1 MRFRSASVGWL
12 ALLALAYLNVA
23 GAQVPPPSPS
33 PSTLPVG
40 ALTQTLPLELAQPF
54 EQAWD
59 VVELAGQPML
69 SDNQRPARVVLRPNG
84 LLWVDAGCNY
94 FSGRVERD
102 AHGLF
107 RVSKYGS
114 THRTCEKPP
123 RSEAFL
129 NSALMMVD
137 NFRWDRGLLL
147 RSGSSEL
154 LRLRPSANQDIQ
166 GLEQSLGHR
175 ALPAAAA
182 LAPAAASALQP
193 ARERPVAMQAAQPR
207 QVASQ
212 DCHPVKASKGA
223 GKSRKA
229 KAPVC
234 QPLQAKAA
242 KTAAGKAAL
251 RAAGAK
257 SAQSSKAVKSAKPA
271 KSSAKPGKARQV
283 KAGPVTK
290 NSTKSS
296 SKKSTQVAQKR
307 PKS

>member
-1 MRFRSASVGWL
+1 MRFRSVSVGWL
-12 ALLALAYLNVA
+12 ALLALACLNVA
-23 GAQVPPPSPS
+23 GAQVPPPSP
-33 PSTLPVG
+33 PSAALPVD
-40 ALTQTLPLELAQPF
+40 ALAQTLPLELAQPF

-84 LLWVDAGCNY
+84 SLWVDGGCNY

-102 AHGLF
+102 AQGLF

-114 THRTCEKPP
+114 TQRVCEKPP

-154 LRLRPSANQDIQ
+154 LRLRPSANQDTQALEQ
-166 GLEQSLGHR
+166 GLGRR
-175 ALPAAAA
+175 ALPAVATAAA
-182 LAPAAASALQP
+182 LAPAAAAAAALQP
-193 ARERPVAMQAAQPR
+193 ARERPVAMQAASAR

-212 DCHPVKASKGA
+212 DCRPVKARKGA
-223 GKSRKA
+223 DKSRKA

-234 QPLQAKAA
+234 QPLQAKAV
-242 KTAAGKAAL
+242 KTAAGKASL

-257 SAQSSKAVKSAKPA
+257 SSKAVKSSA
-271 KSSAKPGKARQV
+271 KSSKARQA
-283 KAGPVTK
+283 KAGPAAK
-290 NSTKSS
+290 NRAKSS
-296 SKKSTQVAQKR
+296 GKKNTQVAQKR
-307 PKS
+307 TQS

>member
-1 MRFRSASVGWL
+1 MRFRSVSVGWL
-12 ALLALAYLNVA
+12 ALLALACLNVA
-23 GAQVPPPSPS
+23 GAQVPPPSP
-33 PSTLPVG
+33 PSAALPVD
-40 ALTQTLPLELAQPF
+40 ALAQTLPLELAQPF

-84 LLWVDAGCNY
+84 SLWVDGGCNY

-102 AHGLF
+102 AQGLF

-114 THRTCEKPP
+114 TQRVCEKPP

-154 LRLRPSANQDIQ
+154 LRLRPSANQDIHA
-166 GLEQSLGHR
+166 LEQSLGRR
-175 ALPAAAA
+175 AVPPAAAAVA

-193 ARERPVAMQAAQPR
+193 VARER

-212 DCHPVKASKGA
+212 DCRPVKARKGA
-223 GKSRKA
+223 DKSRKA

-234 QPLQAKAA
+234 QPLLSKAA
-242 KTAAGKAAL
+242 KTAAGKASL
-251 RAAGAK
+251 RAIPGK
-257 SAQSSKAVKSAKPA
+257 SAKGTKAAKPA
-271 KSSAKPGKARQV
+271 KSSAKPSKARQV
-283 KAGPVTK
+283 AKGSVKK
-290 NSTKSS
+290 N
-296 SKKSTQVAQKR
+296 TQVAQKR
-307 PKS
+307 SKS

>member
-1 MRFRSASVGWL
+1 MRLRSASVRWL
-12 ALLALAYLNVA
+12 GLLALAYLNVA

-33 PSTLPVG
+33 PATLPVD
-40 ALTQTLPLELAQPF
+40 ALAQTLPLELAQPF

-84 LLWVDAGCNY
+84 SLWVDGGCNY

-102 AHGLF
+102 AQGLF

-114 THRTCEKPP
+114 AHRACEKPP

-154 LRLRPSANQDIQ
+154 LRLRPSANQDTQ
-166 GLEQSLGHR
+166 GLEQSLESH
-175 ALPAAAA
+175 ALPIAATA
-182 LAPAAASALQP
+182 LAPAAASAWQP
-193 ARERPVAMQAAQPR
+193 ASRERQVALQTASAR

-212 DCHPVKASKGA
+212 DCRPVKASKSA
-223 GKSRKA
+223 GKSRKT

-234 QPLQAKAA
+234 QPLQAKAV
-242 KTAAGKAAL
+242 KTAAGKASL

-257 SAQSSKAVKSAKPA
+257 SSKAVKLA
-271 KSSAKPGKARQV
+271 KSSKARQA
-283 KAGPVTK
+283 KAGSAAK
-290 NSTKSS
+290 SRAKSS
-296 SKKSTQVAQKR
+296 VKKNTQVAQKR

>member
-1 MRFRSASVGWL
+1 MRLRSASVRWL
-12 ALLALAYLNVA
+12 GLLALAYLNVA

-33 PSTLPVG
+33 PATLPVD
-40 ALTQTLPLELAQPF
+40 ALAQTLPLELAQPF

-84 LLWVDAGCNY
+84 SLWVDGGCNY

-102 AHGLF
+102 AQGLF

-114 THRTCEKPP
+114 TQRVCEKPP

-154 LRLRPSANQDIQ
+154 LRLRPSANQDTQALEQ
-166 GLEQSLGHR
+166 GLGRR
-175 ALPAAAA
+175 ALPAVATAAA
-182 LAPAAASALQP
+182 LAPAAAAALQP
-193 ARERPVAMQAAQPR
+193 ARERPVAMQAASAR

-212 DCHPVKASKGA
+212 DCRPVKARKGA
-223 GKSRKA
+223 DKSRKA

-234 QPLQAKAA
+234 QPLQAKAV
-242 KTAAGKAAL
+242 KTAAGKASL

-257 SAQSSKAVKSAKPA
+257 SSKAVKSSA
-271 KSSAKPGKARQV
+271 KSSKARQA
-283 KAGPVTK
+283 KAGPAAK
-290 NSTKSS
+290 NRAKSS
-296 SKKSTQVAQKR
+296 GKKNTQVAQKR
-307 PKS
+307 TQS

>member
-1 MRFRSASVGWL
+1 MRFRSVSVGWL
-12 ALLALAYLNVA
+12 ALLALACLNVA
-23 GAQVPPPSPS
+23 GAQVPPPSPPS
-33 PSTLPVG
+33 PAALPVD
-40 ALTQTLPLELAQPF
+40 ALAQTLPLELAQPF

-84 LLWVDAGCNY
+84 SLWVDGGCNY

-102 AHGLF
+102 AQGLF

-114 THRTCEKPP
+114 TQRVCEKPP

-154 LRLRPSANQDIQ
+154 LRLRPSANQETQ
-166 GLEQSLGHR
+166 ALEQSMGGR
-175 ALPAAAA
+175 ALPAVATAAA
-182 LAPAAASALQP
+182 FAPAAALQS
-193 ARERPVAMQAAQPR
+193 ARERPVAMQAASAR

-212 DCHPVKASKGA
+212 DCRPVKARKGA

-242 KTAAGKAAL
+242 KTAAGKASL

-257 SAQSSKAVKSAKPA
+257 SSKAVKSSA
-271 KSSAKPGKARQV
+271 KSSKARQA
-283 KAGPVTK
+283 KAGSAAK
-290 NSTKSS
+290 SRAKSS
-296 SKKSTQVAQKR
+296 GKKNTQVAQKR
-307 PKS
+307 TQS

>member
-1 MRFRSASVGWL
+1 MRFRSVSVGWL
-12 ALLALAYLNVA
+12 ALLALACLNVA
-23 GAQVPPPSPS
+23 GAQVPPPSPPS
-33 PSTLPVG
+33 PAALPVD
-40 ALTQTLPLELAQPF
+40 ALAQTLPLELAQPF

-84 LLWVDAGCNY
+84 SLWVDGGCNY

-102 AHGLF
+102 AQGLF

-114 THRTCEKPP
+114 TQRVCEKPP

-154 LRLRPSANQDIQ
+154 LRLRPSANQDTQALEQ
-166 GLEQSLGHR
+166 GLGRR
-175 ALPAAAA
+175 ALPAA
-182 LAPAAASALQP
+182 ALQP
-193 ARERPVAMQAAQPR
+193 ARERPVAMQAASAR

-212 DCHPVKASKGA
+212 DCRPVKARKGA
-223 GKSRKA
+223 DKSRKA

-242 KTAAGKAAL
+242 KTAAGKASL

-257 SAQSSKAVKSAKPA
+257 SSKAVKSARSAKPSKARQAKAGPAAKNRA
-271 KSSAKPGKARQV
+271 KSSGK
-283 KAGPVTK
+283 K
-290 NSTKSS
+290 N
-296 SKKSTQVAQKR
+296 TQVAQKR
-307 PKS
+307 TQS

>member
-1 MRFRSASVGWL
+1 MKFRSASARWL

-23 GAQVPPPSPS
+23 GAQVPPPSP
-33 PSTLPVG
+33 LPVD
-40 ALTQTLPLELAQPF
+40 ALAQPLPLELAQPF

-59 VVELAGQPML
+59 VVELAGQPIL
-69 SDNQRPARVVLRPNG
+69 SDSQRPARVVLRPQG
-84 LLWVDAGCNY
+84 LLWVDGGCNY
-94 FSGRVERD
+94 FTGRIERD
-102 AHGLF
+102 SRGLF

-114 THRTCEKPP
+114 SHRACDKPP

-147 RSGSSEL
+147 RNGSSEL

-166 GLEQSLGHR
+166 GLEQSLGRR
-175 ALPAAAA
+175 ALPAAAAAAA

-193 ARERPVAMQAAQPR
+193 ARELPVAMLATRPR

-212 DCHPVKASKGA
+212 DCRPVKAKKGA
-223 GKSRKA
+223 GKSRKAKA

-234 QPLQAKAA
+234 QPLQAKAG
-242 KTAAGKAAL
+242 KTAASKAAKFSK
-251 RAAGAK
+251 AAK
-257 SAQSSKAVKSAKPA
+257 SSKAQRA
-271 KSSAKPGKARQV
+271 KSSSVAKSRAK
-283 KAGPVTK
+283 K
-290 NSTKSS
+290 NTR
-296 SKKSTQVAQKR
+296 VAQKR